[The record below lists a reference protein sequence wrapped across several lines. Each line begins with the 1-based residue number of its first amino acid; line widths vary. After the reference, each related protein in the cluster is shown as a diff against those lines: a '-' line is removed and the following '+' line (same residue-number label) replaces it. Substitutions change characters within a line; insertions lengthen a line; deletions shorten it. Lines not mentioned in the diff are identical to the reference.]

1 MEDKRDVIIDVD
13 TGIDDAIALC
23 MATYSDKLNIKL
35 ITTICG
41 NQHIGSVTKNTL
53 NLLQAIDKRRLLVA
67 VGANKPLERPRDK
80 SIQAHGKTGLGQY
93 EFPSLELKPI
103 KDKAVPKMY
112 QILKESNGKTTI
124 IALGPLTNIARLVK
138 TFPDIIE
145 KIDSIVISGGLLND
159 NPKNP
164 YIGFNIMQDPEAADI
179 VLRCGAK
186 IIIVPSDHG
195 HKAYLT
201 PKEIEI
207 AKNINHTGKMLSI
220 MFKSFKD
227 RHVKK
232 GAATHDPCATMYVAH
247 PEIFK
252 TKMMYVHLRYLVDKQ
267 TGVLDFDKRKEPN
280 MFVATKINVRKFKKL
295 FFDTL
300 KKMP

>member
-1 MEDKRDVIIDVD
+1 MENKKNVIIDVD

-23 MATYSDKLNIKL
+23 MSTYSDKLNIKL

-53 NLLQAIDKRRLLVA
+53 NLLQSINKRRLLVA
-67 VGANKPLERPRDK
+67 EGANKPLSRTRDK
-80 SIQAHGKTGLGQY
+80 SIQAHGKTGLGKY
-93 EFPSLELKPI
+93 EFPPLELKPV
-103 KDKAVPKMY
+103 KEKAVPKMY
-112 QILKESNGKTTI
+112 QILKNAKDKVTI

-138 TFPDIIE
+138 SFPDIIE
-145 KIDSIVISGGLLND
+145 KIDSIVISGGLLHD
-159 NPKNP
+159 NPKNH

-186 IIIVPSDHG
+186 IIIVPSNHG

-201 PKEIEI
+201 LREIDI
-207 AKNINHTGKMLSI
+207 AKKTNNTGNMLSI
-220 MFKSFKD
+220 MFESYKD

-232 GAATHDPCATMYVAH
+232 GAATHDPCAAMYVAH

-252 TKMMYVHLRYLVDKQ
+252 TKMMYVHVRYLVEKQ

-280 MFVATKINVRKFKKL
+280 MLVATKINVRKFKKL
-295 FFDTL
+295 FFETL